1 MKFFLIKQAIT
12 NPIIVLLRSVE
23 RDFSALDPVDRGSW
37 RATVDGVTEANRT
50 EATKQAGK
58 HMLSNDANSV
68 TSY

>member
-1 MKFFLIKQAIT
+1 M
-12 NPIIVLLRSVE
+12 
-23 RDFSALDPVDRGSW
+23 DRGSW
-37 RATVDGVTEANRT
+37 RATVDGVTESNRT